1 MLASRNYPP
10 SDALAPYVK
19 LHYVFSAELPE
30 EYELID
36 KLLSENAMVRI
47 LFRGNWTA
55 QNAEGNWY
63 NVGPVPFFG
72 PNGKPLVARV
82 KGPFTVAGMSLR
94 PSGWCSLFDESAR
107 EFTDSMLPTQALW
120 GHLADQL
127 WDRLGHCT
135 GAPEEDALVI
145 GVMEDVLKQRLDRI
159 GRHAPDAAMRQFE
172 IIARNDSIMPVEEAA
187 KLCGLS
193 ARQLER
199 RCHMSFGLSPK
210 AVLRRSR
217 FLDMASAMRGFSSP
231 TDGEL
236 AALRY
241 FDDSHL
247 NREFKHFAGMT
258 PKQFREGST
267 PLLTAGLKL
276 RAEWHD
282 MGYLPKL
289 PAMEDGG
296 IDAVV

>member
-19 LHYVFSAELPE
+19 LHYVFSADLPE
-30 EYELID
+30 DFELID
-36 KLLSENAMVRI
+36 QLLSETAMIRL
-47 LFRGNWTA
+47 LFRGDWKGKNA
-55 QNAEGNWY
+55 QGAWY
-63 NVGPVPFFG
+63 DVGPVPFFG
-72 PNGKPLVARV
+72 PNAKPFVARV
-82 KGPFTVAGMSLR
+82 KGPFAVAGMSLR
-94 PSGWCSLFDESAR
+94 PSGWCSLFNESAR
-107 EFTDSMLPTQALW
+107 DFTDAMIPAQDVW
-120 GHLADQL
+120 GDLADQL
-127 WDRLGHCT
+127 WDQLSHCT
-135 GAPEEDALVI
+135 GAPEDDALI
-145 GVMEDVLKQRLDRI
+145 IRVMEDVLKQRLDRI
-159 GRHAPDAAMRQFE
+159 GRRAPDDTMRQFE
-172 IIARNDSIMPVEEAA
+172 IIARNDSTMQVEEAA
-187 KLCGLS
+187 RLCGLS
-193 ARQLER
+193 SRQLER
-199 RCHMSFGLSPK
+199 RCNMSFGLSPK

-231 TDGEL
+231 SDGEL

-247 NREFKHFAGMT
+247 NREFKYFTGMT

-289 PAMEDGG
+289 PE
-296 IDAVV
+296 